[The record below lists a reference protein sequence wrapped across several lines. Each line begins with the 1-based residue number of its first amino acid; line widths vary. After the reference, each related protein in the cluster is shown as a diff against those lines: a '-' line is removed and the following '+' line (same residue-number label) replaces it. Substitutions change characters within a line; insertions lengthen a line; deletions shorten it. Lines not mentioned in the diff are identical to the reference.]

1 MAGIWKGRKGDSQG
15 VRNAKGVQ
23 ECGLVPKFPS
33 PSILNPCH
41 AGYKKDEHEHK
52 AYAVE
57 PQYDKSQLLGI
68 INDFLRPTNNK
79 IY

>member
-1 MAGIWKGRKGDSQG
+1 M
-15 VRNAKGVQ
+15 RNAKGVQ
-23 ECGLVPKFPS
+23 ECGLVPKFS
-33 PSILNPCH
+33 SSSISILCH

-68 INDFLRPTNNK
+68 INDFLLPTNNK

>member
-1 MAGIWKGRKGDSQG
+1 M
-15 VRNAKGVQ
+15 RNAKGVQ
-23 ECGLVPKFPS
+23 ECGLVPKFS
-33 PSILNPCH
+33 SSSISIPCH

-57 PQYDKSQLLGI
+57 PQYDKSELLGI
-68 INDFLRPTNNK
+68 INDFLLPTNNK